1 MGKHALKSMLPHSFR
16 ALLVRVCGETS
27 LVGDVIPP
35 GGTRL
40 WIPPKLGF
48 VWFDR
53 YIISV

>member
-1 MGKHALKSMLPHSFR
+1 MWKHALKSMLPHSFR

-48 VWFDR
+48 VWFDSNT
-53 YIISV
+53 IFV